1 MMLSRKDTATIT
13 WSEWVPD
20 GDVFWLTVRTG
31 ITGERAFRVLGS
43 DKENLGLNHRS
54 ERGVRFAP
62 NNVIVVGDLHTV
74 PVISAEVDA
83 SILSGVF
90 FNLGYI
96 DDGLTDL
103 CGPLAFARIV
113 DYNCSGYEAGD
124 RERATLERA
133 LSALLSAGTSAA
145 REEITRAGYPTFRT
159 PSPCGPAWGDPCVR
173 EVNARRA

>member
-1 MMLSRKDTATIT
+1 MVLSRKDTATIT

-43 DKENLGLNHRS
+43 DKENLNANQRS
-54 ERGVRFAP
+54 GWAARFTLGNMIA
-62 NNVIVVGDLHTV
+62 IGDLHTV

-96 DDGLTDL
+96 DDGLADM
-103 CGPLAFARIV
+103 CGPLAFARIE
-113 DYNCSGYEAGD
+113 DYNCSIYEAGD

-133 LSALLSAGTSAA
+133 LNALLAAGTSAA
-145 REEITRAGYPTFRT
+145 REEFARAGYATFVA